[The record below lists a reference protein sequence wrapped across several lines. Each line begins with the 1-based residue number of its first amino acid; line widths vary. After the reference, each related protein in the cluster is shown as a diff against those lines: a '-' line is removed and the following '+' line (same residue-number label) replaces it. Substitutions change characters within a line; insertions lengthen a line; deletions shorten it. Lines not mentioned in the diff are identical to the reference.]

1 MVYQME
7 AHQLKA
13 LADAEFDRAL
23 HRKNIKENAMA
34 QMTVPFAGGL
44 FLASKDLIAYLS
56 VESAEIVYIED
67 LHGNPIK
74 ATRVEMLTAVRKVY
88 NQAMQAWHEEHQSS
102 NRIRR
107 AQNV

>member
-1 MVYQME
+1 MDPR
-7 AHQLKA
+7 QLKD
-13 LADAEFDRAL
+13 LADAEYDRAL

-44 FLASKDLIAYLS
+44 FLVSPSLIAYLAI
-56 VESAEIVYIED
+56 ETADKVYLED
-67 LHGNPIK
+67 IYGNPIM
-74 ATRVEMLTAVRKVY
+74 AQRAELLELARDVY
-88 NQAMQAWHEEHQSS
+88 NTAMKAWYEEYQSS